1 MSVAEI
7 LLEQGKISAE
17 HLQAAL
23 AARKGPQADVGSVSG
38 LRERLQAG
46 GAELGCLQITQAL
59 VDAGHRALVV
69 SAGGQLVSG

>member
-23 AARKGPQADVGSVSG
+23 AARKGPQDRLDLILVRMGFVG
-38 LRERLQAG
+38 E
-46 GAELGCLQITQAL
+46 
-59 VDAGHRALVV
+59 
-69 SAGGQLVSG
+69 